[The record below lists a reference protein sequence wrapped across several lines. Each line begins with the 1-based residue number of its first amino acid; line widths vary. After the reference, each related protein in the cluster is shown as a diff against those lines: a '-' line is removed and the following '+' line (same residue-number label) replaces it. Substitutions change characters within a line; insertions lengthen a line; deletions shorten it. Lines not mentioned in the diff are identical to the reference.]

1 MRKNTLMTAALAA
14 ALAIALTACSGGT
27 SGGESSGE
35 ESKGAIA
42 FSFPTQD
49 VNIWKQQLDL
59 LQPRIEEAGYTFLT
73 DNPNFDLQT
82 QVNDW
87 TTWVQR
93 GDVKAIMGFPV
104 QADSMVPVTAQ
115 ATQAGI
121 PVLGY
126 AGEWEGVTAQ
136 LILDTVD
143 AGSKVGAAAGEWI
156 NENAA
161 GEQVRVAILADT
173 TADLGRSQKEGIEK
187 GLAESGANIVI
198 DDLEASSRDDGYK
211 AAQTQLVAHPD
222 TTIWLGI
229 GADMVL
235 GARQAVIDSGVA
247 ADDPAYYVS
256 ATDGNDEVYELIASG
271 TDMWRKSF
279 VWTPESLVDA
289 EFDMLIAAA
298 EGEKVDDVTIGVT
311 EVNTDNAE
319 AQISK

>member
-1 MRKNTLMTAALAA
+1 MRKNTSAIAAALAA
-14 ALAIALTACSGGT
+14 VALLVSGCSSAAPGGG
-27 SGGESSGE
+27 GGEE

-73 DNPNFDLQT
+73 DNPSFDLQT

-104 QADSMVPVTAQ
+104 QADAMVPVTAQ
-115 ATQAGI
+115 ATAANI

-126 AGEWEGVTAQ
+126 AGAWEGVTAQ

-143 AGSKVGAAAGEWI
+143 AGSQVGEAAGEWI
-156 NENAA
+156 KENAG

-187 GLAESGANIVI
+187 GLEASGADVVI

-222 TTIWLGI
+222 TTVWLGI

-247 ADDPAYYVS
+247 ANDPSYYVS
-256 ATDGNDEVYELIASG
+256 ATDGDDEAFGLIASG
-271 TDMWRKSF
+271 DDMWRTAF

-289 EFDMLIAAA
+289 EFEMLIAAA
-298 EGEKVDDVTIGVT
+298 EGREVEDVTLGVT
-311 EVNTDNAE
+311 EVNADNA
-319 AQISK
+319 ASLISK

>member
-1 MRKNTLMTAALAA
+1 MRNKLLLAA
-14 ALAIALTACSGGT
+14 ATAAAAAMILAGCSSTADG
-27 SGGESSGE
+27 GGESG

-49 VNIWKQQLDL
+49 VNIWKQQLEL

-115 ATQAGI
+115 ATAAGI

-143 AGSKVGAAAGEWI
+143 AGSQVGEAAGEWI
-156 NENAA
+156 KENAG

-187 GLAESGANIVI
+187 GLEASGADVVI
-198 DDLEASSRDDGYK
+198 DSLEASSRDDGYK

-222 TTIWLGI
+222 TTVWLGI
-229 GADMVL
+229 GADMTL

-256 ATDGNDEVYELIASG
+256 ATDGDDEAFELIASG
-271 TDMWRKSF
+271 NDMWRKAF

-289 EFDMLIAAA
+289 EYDMLIAAA
-298 EGEKVDDVTIGVT
+298 EGEEVEDVTLGVT
-311 EVNTDNAE
+311 EVNAENA
-319 AQISK
+319 ASLISQ

>member
-1 MRKNTLMTAALAA
+1 MRNKLLLAA
-14 ALAIALTACSGGT
+14 ATAAAAAMILAGCSSTADG
-27 SGGESSGE
+27 GGESG

-49 VNIWKQQLDL
+49 VNIWKQQLEL

-115 ATQAGI
+115 ATAAGI

-143 AGSKVGAAAGEWI
+143 AGSQVGEAAGEWI
-156 NENAA
+156 KENAG

-187 GLAESGANIVI
+187 GLEASGADVVI
-198 DDLEASSRDDGYK
+198 DSLEASSRDDGYK

-222 TTIWLGI
+222 TTVWLGI
-229 GADMVL
+229 GADMTL

-256 ATDGNDEVYELIASG
+256 ATDGDDEAFELIASG
-271 TDMWRKSF
+271 NDMWRKAF

-289 EFDMLIAAA
+289 EYDMLIAAA
-298 EGEKVDDVTIGVT
+298 EGEEVEDVTLGVT
-311 EVNTDNAE
+311 EVNADNA
-319 AQISK
+319 ASLISQ

>member
-1 MRKNTLMTAALAA
+1 MRKKTLLAA
-14 ALAIALTACSGGT
+14 AITAAAAMLLAGCSSNSGGDA
-27 SGGESSGE
+27 S

-49 VNIWKQQLDL
+49 VNIWKQQLEL

-115 ATQAGI
+115 ATAAGI

-143 AGSKVGAAAGEWI
+143 AGSQVGEAAGDWI
-156 NENAA
+156 KENAD
-161 GEQVRVAILADT
+161 GQQVRVAILADT

-187 GLAESGANIVI
+187 GLAASGADVVI

-229 GADMVL
+229 GADMTL
-235 GARQAVIDSGVA
+235 GARQAVIDSGVSE
-247 ADDPAYYVS
+247 DDPAYYVS
-256 ATDGNDEVYELIASG
+256 ATDGDDEAFELIASG
-271 TDMWRKSF
+271 KDMWRKAF
-279 VWTPESLVDA
+279 VWTPESLADA
-289 EFDMLIAAA
+289 EYDMLIAAA
-298 EGEKVDDVTIGVT
+298 EGRKVDDVTLGVT
-311 EVNTDNAE
+311 EVNADNA
-319 AQISK
+319 ASLISK